1 MKQHNL
7 AKQILLR
14 KGGEYETKTP
24 FLNLHV
30 VQWRLIVFF
39 FPKRK
44 RELQKVFICRLNDGK
59 CEIKMTCQL
68 TSCQTHPV

>member
-39 FPKRK
+39 LSKK
-44 RELQKVFICRLNDGK
+44 KKG
-59 CEIKMTCQL
+59 
-68 TSCQTHPV
+68 TSESFHL